1 MSSQVRCGST
11 LCIVTRSRA
20 EREDVVLRHP
30 VREADGFV
38 ELYRRESEMVL
49 VFCARRVLDAQVAL
63 DLTAETF
70 AQAYKGRRVFRGTTE
85 PEARAWLLTI
95 ARRQIARFL
104 ERSSTDRRLVERL
117 GVQIPQL
124 AADEIEDV
132 ERRAELPR
140 LRALVGEELGRLS
153 EEQRVALRLRIVEE
167 RSYEQIAGLLDLTE
181 ATVRARVSRGLRTL
195 GVGLD
200 ARAASEGGAPWMNR

>member
-1 MSSQVRCGST
+1 
-11 LCIVTRSRA
+11 
-20 EREDVVLRHP
+20 VLRHP